1 MTHGLDRIGQHEAVR
16 WDVGRADERD
26 VERETPAATAGS
38 SRHAALGLSDAD
50 AVSLYRYMLL
60 SRRVSER
67 TMALTFQN
75 RIPLAVQCDGHE
87 AAQVGAAFALR
98 PSDPLFAY
106 YRGIGSALT
115 RGYSVEALMLDHF
128 ARADAP
134 SGGGRVMPCHWSDPS
149 HHLFTNSSSVGTHIP
164 HAVGTALAS
173 RLRGEPAV
181 SVATFGEGAVSK
193 GDFHEGVSFAAIHR
207 LPVIFVCENNQYA
220 ISVPF
225 AAESPVESV
234 AQRAA
239 AYDVPGA
246 AVDGMDVLAVY
257 QAVREARERAAA
269 GAGPTLIE
277 ARVYRFGLHTSH
289 VGMENYRQRE
299 EIERWR
305 ARDPV
310 PGYRGYLGELGLLDD
325 AGAARVRAEIDAE
338 IDRAVEV
345 AEAAARPDPATAL
358 RHTLAT

>member
-1 MTHGLDRIGQHEAVR
+1 MTQAVDQIGQHPY
-16 WDVGRADERD
+16 GRANAGAHGPTANGRD
-26 VERETPAATAGS
+26 MPTPTVGGT
-38 SRHAALGLSDAD
+38 RHAALGLSDTD
-50 AVSLYRYMLL
+50 AVAIYRFMLL
-60 SRRVSER
+60 ARRVSER

-98 PSDPLFAY
+98 PEDPLFAY

-115 RGYSVEALMLDHF
+115 RGYPVEALMLDHF

-134 SGGGRVMPCHWSDPS
+134 SGGGRVMPCHWSDPG
-149 HHLFTNSSSVGTHIP
+149 HRLFTNSSSVGTHIP
-164 HAVGTALAS
+164 HAVGTALGS

-207 LPVIFVCENNQYA
+207 LPVIFLCENNQYA

-225 AAESPVESV
+225 ALESPVESV

-239 AYDVPGA
+239 AYDIPGV

-257 QAVREARERAAA
+257 KAVREARDRAAS

-277 ARVYRFGLHTSH
+277 ARVYRYGLHTSH
-289 VGMENYRQRE
+289 VGLENYRDSDE
-299 EIERWR
+299 VARWR
-305 ARDPV
+305 ERDPL
-310 PGYRGYLGELGLLDD
+310 PAYRRYLAEVGLLDD
-325 AGAARVRAEIDAE
+325 GGAARMQAELDRE

-345 AEAAARPDPATAL
+345 AEAAPKPDPATAL
-358 RHTLAT
+358 LHTLAT